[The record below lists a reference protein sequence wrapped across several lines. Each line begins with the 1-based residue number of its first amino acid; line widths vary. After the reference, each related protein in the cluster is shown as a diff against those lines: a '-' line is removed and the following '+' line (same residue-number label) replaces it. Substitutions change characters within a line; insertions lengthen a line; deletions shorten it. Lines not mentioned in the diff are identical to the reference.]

1 MSVIAI
7 VLDESN
13 IDEMRG
19 WSASIALS
27 FDVPLKVFCVQNNE
41 NFLEFSPSVSSK
53 PEGGLQVTDVI
64 VSIEEVEGCLR
75 NDLKS
80 SSSRLLLIDH
90 PVARR
95 GRRADLVKKILS
107 LGICDSIVLRFPTD
121 GGLGGGKILLPTCGG
136 RHSLKAL
143 KFAEEL
149 AQGDDEGK
157 LVPLFVEQ
165 NIHELSEEVGKKRLD
180 GILLKSGCVQDSD
193 KIESVVVVG
202 NDVSASVHSA
212 ASEGGYDLVLLGAS
226 ESGILHRSFFGTL
239 PDRLLREDGN
249 VAVGIFHEASR
260 LSEKLRVRVKDYF
273 NMKVPQLD
281 RKSRVDLF
289 ESIESNAQWSF
300 DFVALICFSTALA
313 SLGLMLDSSPVIIG
327 AMLVAPLMTPILGAG
342 LSLVQGNKTL
352 MIDCLKSVLFGYFSA
367 LLIGVFL
374 GLFGIFDG
382 ATDQILS
389 RTNPEIADLL
399 IAFISG
405 MAAAYCFS
413 RPKLVSALAGVAI
426 AAALVPPIATAG
438 IGIALGKPG
447 IVSGSTLL
455 FATNVVFIILGASI
469 TFVAVGVRGDSEGRD
484 GRIWVN
490 RAILILIVIGA
501 ILVIPLGSK
510 LIEKMSNKISGHSE
524 VSPSQEKG

>member
-165 NIHELSEEVGKKRLD
+165 NIHELSKEVGKKRLD

>member
-1 MSVIAI
+1 MSVVAI

-19 WSASIALS
+19 WSASIAQSLDAS
-27 FDVPLKVFCVQNNE
+27 LKIFCVQNNE
-41 NFLEFSPSVSSK
+41 NSFETSPSASSR
-53 PEGGLQVTDVI
+53 PEGTSQVTDVI
-64 VSIEEVEGCLR
+64 VSIEEIVERLR
-75 NDLKS
+75 DELKL

-90 PVARR
+90 PSARR
-95 GRRADLVKKILS
+95 GRRADLIKKILS
-107 LGICDSIVLRFPTD
+107 LGICDSIVLRFPAD
-121 GGLGGGKILLPTCGG
+121 GGLGGGKILLPTSGG

-149 AQGDDEGK
+149 AQDDDDGK

-180 GILLKSGCVQDSD
+180 GILLKSGCVQESD
-193 KIESVVVVG
+193 KIEPVVVVG
-202 NDVSASVHSA
+202 NDLSASVHSV

-249 VAVGIFHEASR
+249 VAVGIFNEASR
-260 LSEKLRVRVKDYF
+260 LSEKLRVRAKDYF
-273 NMKVPQLD
+273 KMRVPQLD
-281 RKSRVDLF
+281 RKSRVELF

-374 GLFGIFDG
+374 GLFGLFEG
-382 ATDQILS
+382 ATDQILL

-399 IAFISG
+399 IAFLSG

-438 IGIALGKPG
+438 IGIALGKPE

-469 TFVAVGVRGDSEGRD
+469 TFVGVGVRGDSEGRD

-490 RAILILIVIGA
+490 RAILTLIVIGA
-501 ILVIPLGSK
+501 ILVIPLGST
-510 LIEKMSNKISGHSE
+510 LIEKLSTKISRHSE
-524 VSPSQEKG
+524 VSPSQEKS

>member
-41 NFLEFSPSVSSK
+41 NFLELSPSVSSK

-352 MIDCLKSVLFGYFSA
+352 MLDCLKSVLFGYFSA

-399 IAFISG
+399 IAFLSG

>member
-1 MSVIAI
+1 M
-7 VLDESN
+7 
-13 IDEMRG
+13 
-19 WSASIALS
+19 
-27 FDVPLKVFCVQNNE
+27 KVFCVQNNE

-165 NIHELSEEVGKKRLD
+165 NIHELSKEVGKKRLD

-260 LSEKLRVRVKDYF
+260 
-273 NMKVPQLD
+273 
-281 RKSRVDLF
+281 
-289 ESIESNAQWSF
+289 
-300 DFVALICFSTALA
+300 
-313 SLGLMLDSSPVIIG
+313 
-327 AMLVAPLMTPILGAG
+327 
-342 LSLVQGNKTL
+342 
-352 MIDCLKSVLFGYFSA
+352 
-367 LLIGVFL
+367 
-374 GLFGIFDG
+374 
-382 ATDQILS
+382 
-389 RTNPEIADLL
+389 PE
-399 IAFISG
+399 
-405 MAAAYCFS
+405 
-413 RPKLVSALAGVAI
+413 
-426 AAALVPPIATAG
+426 
-438 IGIALGKPG
+438 
-447 IVSGSTLL
+447 
-455 FATNVVFIILGASI
+455 
-469 TFVAVGVRGDSEGRD
+469 
-484 GRIWVN
+484 
-490 RAILILIVIGA
+490 
-501 ILVIPLGSK
+501 
-510 LIEKMSNKISGHSE
+510 
-524 VSPSQEKG
+524 

>member
-1 MSVIAI
+1 MSVVAI

-27 FDVPLKVFCVQNNE
+27 LDEPLKVFCVQNNE
-41 NFLEFSPSVSSK
+41 NFLKTSSDVSSK
-53 PEGGLQVTDVI
+53 SEGNLQAAEVI
-64 VSIEEVEGCLR
+64 VSIEEAEERLR
-75 NDLKS
+75 DHLKS
-80 SSSRLLLIDH
+80 SSLRLLLIDH
-90 PVARR
+90 PAARR
-95 GRRADLVKKILS
+95 GRRADLVRKILS
-107 LGICDSIVLRFPTD
+107 LGICDSIVLRFPAD
-121 GGLGGGKILLPTCGG
+121 GGLGGGKILLPTSGG

-149 AQGDDEGK
+149 AQGDGDGK

-165 NIHELSEEVGKKRLD
+165 NIHELSEEVGEKRLND
-180 GILLKSGCVQDSD
+180 ILLKSGCVQDSD
-193 KIESVVVVG
+193 KIESIVVVG
-202 NDVSASVHSA
+202 NDVSASIHSE

-239 PDRLLREDGN
+239 PDRLLKEDGN
-249 VAVGIFHEASR
+249 VAVGVFHGASR
-260 LSEKLRVRVKDYF
+260 LREKLRLRVKDYF
-273 NMKVPQLD
+273 KVRVPQLD
-281 RKSRVDLF
+281 RKSRVNLF

-374 GLFGIFDG
+374 GFFGIFYG
-382 ATDQILS
+382 ATDQILR
-389 RTNPEIADLL
+389 RTNPDIADLL
-399 IAFISG
+399 IAFLSG

-438 IGIALGKPG
+438 IGIALGDSEIAG
-447 IVSGSTLL
+447 GSTLL

-469 TFVAVGVRGDSEGRD
+469 TFVAVGVRGNSESRD

-490 RAILILIVIGA
+490 RAILTLIVIGA
-501 ILVIPLGSK
+501 ILVIPLGST
-510 LIEKMSNKISGHSE
+510 LIEKLSNKISGHSKIP
-524 VSPSQEKG
+524 PSQEKG